1 MDKNKEQY
9 YLKNVL
15 DQTEQKDVNNLLS
28 GDLKDI
34 FNHVQNECK
43 DFKENVFLKLVD
55 HLDNTMVRL
64 YFKIYNYILIGSY
77 G

>member
-15 DQTEQKDVNNLLS
+15 DQTEQNDVNNLLS

-34 FNHVQNECK
+34 FSHVQNECK

-55 HLDNTMVRL
+55 HLDNTMVKL
-64 YFKIYNYILIGSY
+64 YFKIYNCILIGSY